1 MLVAESHE
9 PLIDIIERF
18 NRKERYVLFQQVA
31 TEGEVQLSPDF
42 RKRLCALGWPVPEHG
57 VLILM
62 DYWIAPSSVEG
73 GLCRLGGCRGG
84 GDVSVVGGFELGGW
98 DVAAVAM

>member
-31 TEGEVQLSPDF
+31 TEGVKSH
-42 RKRLCALGWPVPEHG
+42 PV
-57 VLILM
+57 V
-62 DYWIAPSSVEG
+62 
-73 GLCRLGGCRGG
+73 
-84 GDVSVVGGFELGGW
+84 
-98 DVAAVAM
+98 